1 MVDYNS
7 KTKNQSTFVSM
18 FNFYLQKLEN
28 KKLLS
33 EGRFIIAAKSY
44 NKPIIGHL
52 AKWMGAIPVER
63 PQDLAK
69 NG

>member
-1 MVDYNS
+1 M
-7 KTKNQSTFVSM
+7 M
-18 FNFYLQKLEN
+18 
-28 KKLLS
+28 LLYACDS
-33 EGRFIIAAKSY
+33 PIRFIIAAKSY